1 MLSMI
6 CFFPLDLSSTL
17 ESIPEDLPAAG
28 EKKGEYLEVAR
39 KGGHKG
45 YLNYLYS

>member
-6 CFFPLDLSSTL
+6 CFFSLDLSSTL

-45 YLNYLYS
+45 